1 MLPEIEASYLWSILL
16 ETLNLEVIQFY
27 LLVDNVIWWTD
38 FRVSQSAEFLDVNAK
53 VGCKI
58 MEGMKMLEGREFLL
72 SVGQEFVLQVS
83 KSRNVIIWEEGVL
96 YWNIADHESY
106 YCCLLRNA

>member
-1 MLPEIEASYLWSILL
+1 M
-16 ETLNLEVIQFY
+16 
-27 LLVDNVIWWTD
+27 
-38 FRVSQSAEFLDVNAK
+38 NAK

-72 SVGQEFVLQVS
+72 SDGQEFVLQVS

-96 YWNIADHESY
+96 Y
-106 YCCLLRNA
+106 

>member
-1 MLPEIEASYLWSILL
+1 M
-16 ETLNLEVIQFY
+16 
-27 LLVDNVIWWTD
+27 
-38 FRVSQSAEFLDVNAK
+38 NAK
-53 VGCKI
+53 VECKI

-96 YWNIADHESY
+96 Y
-106 YCCLLRNA
+106 